1 MSDTSDECDAEV
13 HCYEH
18 EQLVK
23 LAWSLGYTDDGH
35 GYPIADMLW
44 NIQRLREDV
53 SFLLEL
59 LDDKGVDKFR
69 RFQEGRDFE

>member
-13 HCYEH
+13 HCYE
-18 EQLVK
+18 QRLTK
-23 LAWSLGYTDDGH
+23 LASSLGYIDEY
-35 GYPIADMLW
+35 GYPIADMFQE
-44 NIQRLREDV
+44 IERLRQDV
-53 SFLLEL
+53 HFLLEL

>member
-1 MSDTSDECDAEV
+1 MSD
-13 HCYEH
+13 
-18 EQLVK
+18 K
-23 LAWSLGYTDDGH
+23 LYFERLEKYASSLGYTDDDGY